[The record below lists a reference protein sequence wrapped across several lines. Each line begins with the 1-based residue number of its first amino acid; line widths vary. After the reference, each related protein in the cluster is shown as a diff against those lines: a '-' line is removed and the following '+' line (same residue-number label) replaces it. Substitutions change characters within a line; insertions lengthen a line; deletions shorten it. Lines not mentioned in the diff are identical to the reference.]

1 MTDLSSLPRF
11 PNTDVKR
18 VERWRINLSDTERY
32 RCKII
37 QAAYR
42 KAGLEPEENHRAEG
56 TGENEWFTPLEYI
69 EAAELVRVQQR
80 PPINIEALAQA
91 LAQANSPE
99 QVRTVEN
106 AARFER
112 LCLRKLCVAGAFR
125 V

>member
-91 LAQANSPE
+91 LAEANSPE

-112 LCLRKLCVAGAFR
+112 LCLRK
-125 V
+125 

>member
-69 EAAELVRVQQR
+69 EA
-80 PPINIEALAQA
+80 LAQA
-91 LAQANSPE
+91 LAEANSPE